1 MINIPPIHQSK
12 PIKVET
18 IPDITKTWKVGQVL
32 NATTQRGGEAL
43 SDVLIKVGKL
53 TIEAKTPIALQDGQ
67 DIKLLVK
74 SLVETQSNN
83 EIIKLPLL
91 RILNTSEPDKNNLA
105 LIKLRQFIATQQ
117 SFSQLTQLSNKLL
130 TNKSNTKLLPEALKN
145 ALNTLQNTLLVTP
158 KNINAAQLK
167 QSILNSG
174 VFFES
179 KLSNNSSQTKS
190 TINLE
195 SDFKSQLLVIK
206 NQLTQLISAQSQN
219 STLPVEQ
226 SSINSL
232 SIDKLPVENLNKII
246 SNFISSNS
254 ESRIADLTI
263 KLVSLLPKTS
273 ITQLVNLLGGTKP
286 DSSVS
291 TEILTLSKLLIS
303 TLQKS
308 GNQQTQQLQNQL
320 QLRIMLLDLNQQVE
334 QSISKVTSLQLQPLT
349 REGDN
354 FMLLLFN
361 LVFKDS
367 NEHFD
372 IDFRI
377 QQDNKKETAEDESWS
392 VTLNF
397 NFKTLGKV
405 QSKIHLIGNQISS
418 TFQTERVDT
427 ANKIKELLPLL
438 EKGLTNAGLTII
450 NIGVEETRLNA
461 AALTDAPVN
470 LLDENA

>member
-1 MINIPPIHQSK
+1 
-12 PIKVET
+12 
-18 IPDITKTWKVGQVL
+18 
-32 NATTQRGGEAL
+32 
-43 SDVLIKVGKL
+43 
-53 TIEAKTPIALQDGQ
+53 
-67 DIKLLVK
+67 
-74 SLVETQSNN
+74 VETQSNN

-405 QSKIHLIGNQISS
+405 QSKIHLIGNQIPL
-418 TFQTERVDT
+418 
-427 ANKIKELLPLL
+427 IK
-438 EKGLTNAGLTII
+438 
-450 NIGVEETRLNA
+450 
-461 AALTDAPVN
+461 
-470 LLDENA
+470 

>member
-12 PIKVET
+12 PIKVEI

-32 NATTQRGGEAL
+32 SATAQRGGEAL
-43 SDVLIKVGKL
+43 SNVLIKVGKL
-53 TIEAKTPIALQDGQ
+53 TVEAKTPIALKDGQ
-67 DIKLLVK
+67 NIKLLVK
-74 SLVETQSNN
+74 SVVDTQSNN

-91 RILNTSEPDKNNLA
+91 KILNTSAADKNSVA

-117 SFSQLTQLSNKLL
+117 SFSQLTQLSNKIL
-130 TNKSNTKLLPEALKN
+130 TNKTNSELLPDSLKN
-145 ALNTLQNTLLVTP
+145 SLNTLQNTLLVSP
-158 KNINAAQLK
+158 KNMNAAQLK
-167 QSILNSG
+167 QNILNSG

-179 KLSNNSSQTKS
+179 KLANMRSQIKPSS
-190 TINLE
+190 NLE
-195 SDFKSQLLVIK
+195 SDFKNQLLVIK
-206 NQLTQLISAQSQN
+206 NQLTQWVSAPSQK
-219 STLPVEQ
+219 STLPTNPL
-226 SSINSL
+226 STNNL
-232 SIDKLPVENLNKII
+232 SIENLNKII
-246 SNFISSNS
+246 NDFISSNS
-254 ESRIADLTI
+254 NSRITDLSI

-273 ITQLVNLLGGTKP
+273 IEQLVNLLGTTKA
-286 DSSVS
+286 DASVA
-291 TEILTLSKLLIS
+291 TEIQSLSKLLIT
-303 TLQKS
+303 TLQKN
-308 GNQQTQQLQNQL
+308 GNQQVQQLQNQL

-334 QSISKVTSLQLQPLT
+334 QSISKITSLQLQPLT

-367 NEHFD
+367 HEHFD

-377 QQDNKKETAEDESWS
+377 QQENKKETHDDESWS

-418 TFQTERVDT
+418 SFQTERADT
-427 ANKIKELLPLL
+427 ADKIKELLPFL
-438 EKGLTNAGLTII
+438 EKGLSNAGLTII

-461 AALTDAPVN
+461 APLTDAPAN